1 MAEQRYKVVGPFT
14 THGVAPGLVFEADF
28 APAHAARLIEQ
39 GAIEE
44 TTNQVTFDGEVEL
57 GELERP
63 VPERPEGPGPS
74 APRQFHTE
82 AKTTTKKTAKTETK
96 E

>member
-1 MAEQRYKVVGPFT
+1 MKQRYKVVGPFT
-14 THGVAPGLVFEADF
+14 THGVATGLVFEADM
-28 APAHAARLIEQ
+28 APEHAQRLIDQ

-44 TTNQVTFDGEVEL
+44 TANKVTYDGEVEL
-57 GELERP
+57 GDLERP
-63 VPERPEGPGPS
+63 VPVQPEGPGPS

-82 AKTTTKKTAKTETK
+82 AKSTKKTTDETK

>member
-1 MAEQRYKVVGPFT
+1 MKQRYKVIGPFV
-14 THGVAPGLVFEADF
+14 THGVAPGGVFEADM
-28 APAHAARLIEQ
+28 APEHAQRLIDQ

-44 TTNQVTFDGEVEL
+44 TTNKVSFEGEVEL

-63 VPERPEGPGPS
+63 APERPEGPGPS

-82 AKTTTKKTAKTETK
+82 AKTPDKKTAKTETK

>member
-1 MAEQRYKVVGPFT
+1 MKQRFKVVGPFT
-14 THGVAPGLVFEADF
+14 THGVAPGLVFEADIN
-28 APAHAARLIEQ
+28 PEHAQRLVDQ

-44 TTNQVTFDGEVEL
+44 TTNKVTFDGEVEL

-63 VPERPEGPGPS
+63 MPDQPEGPGPT
-74 APRQFHTE
+74 AGRQFRTPARTDDE
-82 AKTTTKKTAKTETK
+82 PKTK

>member
-1 MAEQRYKVVGPFT
+1 MKQRFKVIGPFT
-14 THGVAPGLVFEADF
+14 THGVAPGLVFEADIN
-28 APAHAARLIEQ
+28 PEHAQRLVEQ

-57 GELERP
+57 GGLERP
-63 VPERPEGPGPS
+63 VPTRPEGPGPS

>member
-1 MAEQRYKVVGPFT
+1 MKQRYKVVGPFA
-14 THGVAPGLVFEADF
+14 THGVAPGLVFEADMN
-28 APAHAARLIEQ
+28 PEHAQRLIDQ

-44 TTNQVTFDGEVEL
+44 TTNQVSFDGEVEL

-63 VPERPEGPGPS
+63 VPERPEGPGPT

-82 AKTTTKKTAKTETK
+82 AKPDKKPAKKTTETK